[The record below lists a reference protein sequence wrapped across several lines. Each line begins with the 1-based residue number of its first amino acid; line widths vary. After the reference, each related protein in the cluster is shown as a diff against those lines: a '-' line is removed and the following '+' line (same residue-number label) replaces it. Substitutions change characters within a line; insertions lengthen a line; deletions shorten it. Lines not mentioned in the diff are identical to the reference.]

1 MRRARGATGE
11 TTFGNDELRV
21 SYCKTSARAETSRAQ
36 ENERTRLERGP
47 MLIGREETLKLG
59 SGEAESQWD
68 HGRLPSRH
76 RVAVGRFRPVPETRE
91 LAAPELPQAM
101 EGRFG

>member
-76 RVAVGRFRPVPETRE
+76 RVGRFRPVPETRE
-91 LAAPELPQAM
+91 LAAQELPHK
-101 EGRFG
+101 RR

>member
-11 TTFGNDELRV
+11 TFGDDELRV
-21 SYCKTSARAETSRAQ
+21 SYWYCTTSARRAERK
-36 ENERTRLERGP
+36 RMRERGSREP
-47 MLIGREETLKLG
+47 LLIGREERLTLG

-76 RVAVGRFRPVPETRE
+76 RVAVCRFRPVPETRE
-91 LAAPELPQAM
+91 LAAPELPHK
-101 EGRFG
+101 RR